1 METGARVR
9 SERRLAAAADVVG
22 YSRIIGADEGAILDR
37 HSVHKDRGARKGP
50 TMRRRLRTAISLML
64 LTVAGVAQA
73 GSEDEV
79 KALFTKFVA
88 AQNAHDL
95 KAVGELLQD
104 SPNFLWVTRGAPVW
118 GRDAALKRFGAL
130 YQGTWSL
137 DPKSEELKVIELQP
151 GVAQLYVPITFMIA
165 QAGQTAQPM
174 RFLMYQVLVKT
185 TNGWKVSSI
194 LPVPAPQQ

>member
-1 METGARVR
+1 
-9 SERRLAAAADVVG
+9 
-22 YSRIIGADEGAILDR
+22 
-37 HSVHKDRGARKGP
+37 
-50 TMRRRLRTAISLML
+50 MRRRFQTAISLML
-64 LTVAGVAQA
+64 LTVAGLAQA
-73 GSEDEV
+73 SDQDEV
-79 KALFTKFVA
+79 KALFTKFVT

-118 GRDAALKRFGAL
+118 GRDAALKRFEAL